1 MKTGLK
7 TLLALALVAG
17 SITTGAMPG
26 AAVST
31 ATAAASSANAK
42 IFGYSDP
49 AAGRT
54 YIPIRVLSTFAGA
67 KINATKDAS
76 KIEIVKDKQKI
87 VLQAGKKKAEVNG
100 KKVKIDAAPF
110 AYDGVTYVPLGF
122 AAQHLG
128 LNVKW
133 HESTSSM
140 RIGSG
145 GQSMDLPII
154 ARGSLTDQPVTYRQ
168 QVFYS
173 GGAAFRANIVTV
185 QLMNSRVS
193 LDAAFAH
200 NRAGTVQNL
209 KWIASQNYAYAAIN
223 ATYFD
228 AYSSAIYRA
237 PYGYLVS
244 KGDMKFVNGGSNLTV
259 FAYDHNH
266 MTRLIP
272 GLQFGKAFAAG
283 QVEGAV
289 QAGPLL
295 VQNGVVAVNA
305 PREGFRDPAIL
316 RGQAARSAIGITR
329 NHELIMVTTP
339 KASMPQLAR
348 IMKQA
353 GAYQAMNLDGGA
365 SSGLYMNGKYITKP
379 GRPVSN
385 ALLVKVRK

>member
-1 MKTGLK
+1 MKKGLK
-7 TLLALALVAG
+7 TLLAIALVAG
-17 SITTGAMPG
+17 TITTGAVPG
-26 AAVST
+26 TEV
-31 ATAAASSANAK
+31 ATAAAATSSSAK
-42 IFGYSDP
+42 VFGYSDP

-67 KINATKDAS
+67 KVNAAQDSS
-76 KIEIVKDKQKI
+76 KLEIVKGNKKI
-87 VLQAGKKKAEVNG
+87 VLHTGKKKAEVDG
-100 KKVKIDAAPF
+100 KKTKIDAAPF

-140 RIGSG
+140 RIASG

-154 ARGSLTDQPVTYRQ
+154 ARGSLTDKPVTYRQ

-185 QLMNSRVS
+185 QLMHPRVS

-200 NRAGTVQNL
+200 NKAGTVQNL
-209 KWIASQNYAYAAIN
+209 KWIASENYAYAAIN

-244 KGDMKFVNGGSNLTV
+244 KGNMKFVNGGSNLTV
-259 FAYDHNH
+259 FAYDQNH

-272 GLQFGKAFAAG
+272 GLKFGQAYAAG

-365 SSGLYMNGKYITKP
+365 SSGLYLNGKYITKP

-385 ALLVKVRK
+385 ALLVKVKK

>member
-1 MKTGLK
+1 MNKGIK
-7 TLLALALVAG
+7 MLLAIALVAG
-17 SITTGAMPG
+17 TITTGAVPG
-26 AAVST
+26 AQV
-31 ATAAASSANAK
+31 ATAAAATSAK
-42 IFGYSDP
+42 VFGYSDP

-67 KINATKDAS
+67 KINAGQHAGKL
-76 KIEIVKDKQKI
+76 EIVKGQQKI
-87 VLQAGKKKAEVNG
+87 VLYAGKKKAEVNG

-128 LNVKW
+128 LTVRW

-140 RIGSG
+140 RIASG
-145 GQSMDLPII
+145 GQSMDLPVIE
-154 ARGSLTDQPVTYRQ
+154 RGSLTDRPVSYRQ

-173 GGAAFRANIVTV
+173 GGSAFRANIVTV
-185 QLMNSRVS
+185 QLMHSRVS

-200 NRAGTVQNL
+200 HQAGTVQNL
-209 KWIASQNYAYAAIN
+209 KSIAAQNGAYAAIN

-228 AYSSAIYRA
+228 AYSSAVYRA

-244 KGDMKFVNGGSNLTV
+244 KGNMKFVNGGTNLTV
-259 FAYDHNH
+259 FAYDQNH
-266 MTRLIP
+266 LTRLIP
-272 GLQFGKAFAAG
+272 GLQFGKAFDAG

-295 VQNGVVAVNA
+295 VKNGVVAVNA
-305 PREGFRDPAIL
+305 PKEGFRDPAIL

-329 NHELIMVTTP
+329 NHELIMVTLP

-348 IMKQA
+348 VMKQA

-365 SSGLYMNGKYITKP
+365 SSGLYLNGKYVTKP
-379 GRPVSN
+379 GRKVSN
-385 ALLVKVRK
+385 ALLVKVK